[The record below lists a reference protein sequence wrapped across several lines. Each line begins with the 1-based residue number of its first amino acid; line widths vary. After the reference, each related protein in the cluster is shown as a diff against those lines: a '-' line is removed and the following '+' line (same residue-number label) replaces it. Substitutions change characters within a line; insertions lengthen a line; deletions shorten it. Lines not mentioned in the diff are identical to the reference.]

1 MDYPSG
7 THQSILAK
15 YLIVVRQKKYL
26 QETPFYFTQF
36 GSATP
41 DAAAA
46 FATAFGLNAST
57 SEITLSPERNA
68 SSLARI

>member
-1 MDYPSG
+1 
-7 THQSILAK
+7 
-15 YLIVVRQKKYL
+15 LIVVRQKKYL